1 MEQVKITITVKSPTL
16 IASSSTAG
24 VLTATRG
31 SIDGRILRGV
41 FASHFIKSH
50 NLGKEA
56 HKNQEFM
63 DLFYGDLRFVS
74 AYKDTVKGTSF
85 PAPLS
90 LQKYKNA
97 DKDTEFVEGDV
108 VDSYYARTNLD
119 YQNDDRKKNLLG
131 FKGVKGFI
139 VRYGD
144 YCSSVQVET
153 AIRLHMSR
161 SSEKERI
168 QGRSKDGNIFNY
180 EFLEPNQVFIG
191 TVIGPKSVLEVFVRQ
206 FPKKL
211 DCYIGRS
218 RYTEYGHCEVEIG
231 EITSIPAPESKEKPV
246 YIRLHTPLLLGNE
259 SIVNVIG
266 DAVQEIGS
274 DISVDSV
281 HASYQEEQNF
291 NSIWGVRSSSESAA
305 SAGSVIKLVKAS
317 GWTPDDLTKL
327 QHILYNGMGSR
338 VQEGYGQGRL
348 WNPNQFKMVK
358 LEAPKMAE
366 VTSLHQST
374 RDLARKILEKQVI
387 LNARLS
393 AANDV
398 DTYIKPGF
406 NVGGQVKHFTTVLLA
421 ELGMDHKNGY
431 KTLQAFVTK
440 VKDADKILANNLKP
454 FNIKHEYTS
463 KSDKYVNLMDY
474 IITFDK
480 DMLLDACLSKTGESG
495 EYYEIPT
502 ELVDMIG
509 INKEEFSKIVV
520 YEYWLYF
527 FRHIRKIQFS
537 HIKKNQ

>member
-63 DLFYGDLRFVS
+63 DLFYGDLRFVA

-85 PAPLS
+85 PVPLS
-90 LQKYKNA
+90 LQKNKHP
-97 DKDTEFVEGDV
+97 KDN
-108 VDSYYARTNLD
+108 DSVTDLFTGEDLVGY
-119 YQNDDRKKNLLG
+119 
-131 FKGVKGFI
+131 KGVKGFI
-139 VRYGD
+139 VQDGD

-161 SSEKERI
+161 SSEQERI

-180 EFLEPNQVFIG
+180 EFLEPNQVFVG
-191 TVIGPKSVLEVFVRQ
+191 TVIGPKTVLEAFVRQ

-231 EITSIPAPESKEKPV
+231 EITSIPAPESKADPV

-291 NSIWGVRSSSESAA
+291 NSIWGVRSSSEPAA

-317 GWTPDDLTKL
+317 SWTQDDLDKL

-348 WNPNQFKMVK
+348 WTPRKLEMVK
-358 LEAPKMAE
+358 LEEPKIAE

-387 LNARLS
+387 LNARLR

-398 DTYIKPGF
+398 DTYIKLS
-406 NVGGQVKHFTTVLLA
+406 GQAKHFTTVLLA

-440 VKDADKILANNLKP
+440 VKEDDKILANNLKP

-480 DMLLDACLSKTGESG
+480 DMLLDACLSKSCESG
-495 EYYEIPT
+495 TYYEIPT
-502 ELVDMIG
+502 KLVDMVG
-509 INKEEFSKIVV
+509 INKAEFSKVVV

-527 FRHIRKIQFS
+527 FRHIRKIQFR
-537 HIKKNQ
+537 HIKKIQ

>member
-56 HKNQEFM
+56 HKDQEFM
-63 DLFYGDLRFVS
+63 DLFYGDLRFVA

-97 DKDTEFVEGDV
+97 DIDTEFVEGDV
-108 VDSYYARTNLD
+108 VDSYYAANKSD
-119 YQNDDRKKNLLG
+119 WGPKKSNLLG
-131 FKGVKGFI
+131 FKGLKGLI
-139 VRYGD
+139 VQDGTN
-144 YCSSVQVET
+144 CSSVQIET

-161 SSEKERI
+161 SLEKERL

-180 EFLEPNQVFIG
+180 EFLEPNQVFVG
-191 TVIGPKSVLEVFVRQ
+191 TVIGPKIVLEAFVRQ
-206 FPKKL
+206 FPKEL

-231 EITSIPAPESKEKPV
+231 EITSIPAPESKENPV

-305 SAGSVIKLVKAS
+305 SAGSVIKLVKTS
-317 GWTPDDLTKL
+317 GWTQDDLTKL

-387 LNARLS
+387 LNARLR

-398 DTYIKPGF
+398 DTDIKPGF
-406 NVGGQVKHFTTVLLA
+406 NVGGQAKHFTTVLLF
-421 ELGMDHKNGY
+421 ELGMERKSGY
-431 KTLQAFVTK
+431 KKLKDFVAK
-440 VKDADKILANNLKP
+440 IQKDDKILANNLKP

-480 DMLLDACLSKTGESG
+480 DMLLDACLSKSGESG
-495 EYYEIPT
+495 AYYEIPT
-502 ELVDMIG
+502 KLVDLVG
-509 INKEEFSKIVV
+509 IDKEEFSTILA

-527 FRHIRKIQFS
+527 FRHIRKIQFR
-537 HIKKNQ
+537 HIKKHQ

>member
-56 HKNQEFM
+56 HKNKEFM

-90 LQKYKNA
+90 LQKNKHP
-97 DKDTEFVEGDV
+97 KDNDSV
-108 VDSYYARTNLD
+108 VDLFTGKDLV
-119 YQNDDRKKNLLG
+119 G

-139 VRYGD
+139 VQDGN
-144 YCSSVQVET
+144 YCSSVQIET

-180 EFLEPNQVFIG
+180 EFLEPNQVFVG
-191 TVIGPKSVLEVFVRQ
+191 TVIGPKTALESFVHQ

-218 RYTEYGHCEVEIG
+218 RYTEYGLCELEIG
-231 EITSIPAPESKEKPV
+231 EITSIPTPTSTEDSV
-246 YIRLHTPLLLGNE
+246 YVRLHTPLLVGNE
-259 SIVNVIG
+259 PIVKVIS

-274 DISVDSV
+274 DISIGGV

-317 GWTPDDLTKL
+317 GWTQENLAKL

-348 WNPNQFKMVK
+348 WTPGEFKMVK
-358 LEAPKMAE
+358 LEEPKIIG

-374 RDLARKILEKQVI
+374 KELTRKILEKQVI
-387 LNARLS
+387 LNARLR

-398 DTYIKPGF
+398 DTYIKPRF
-406 NVGGQVKHFTTVLLA
+406 NVGGQAKHFTTVLLF
-421 ELGMDHKNGY
+421 ELGMERKSGY
-431 KTLQAFVTK
+431 KKLKDFVDK
-440 VKDADKILANNLKP
+440 IQKDDKILAKNLKP

-463 KSDKYVNLMDY
+463 ESDKYVNLMDY
-474 IITFDK
+474 IIIFKK
-480 DMLLDACLSKTGESG
+480 DILLDACLSKSG
-495 EYYEIPT
+495 KSGSYYEIPAK
-502 ELVDMIG
+502 LVDLLG
-509 INKEEFSKIVV
+509 IDKEAFSTILA

-527 FRHIRKIQFS
+527 FRHIRKI
-537 HIKKNQ
+537 K

>member
-16 IASSSTAG
+16 ITSSSTAG

-90 LQKYKNA
+90 LQRNKHPKAN
-97 DKDTEFVEGDV
+97 
-108 VDSYYARTNLD
+108 DSVTDLFTGEDLVGY
-119 YQNDDRKKNLLG
+119 
-131 FKGVKGFI
+131 KGVKGFI
-139 VRYGD
+139 VQDGNN
-144 YCSSVQVET
+144 CSLVPIET

-180 EFLEPNQVFIG
+180 EFLEPNQVFVG
-191 TVIGPKSVLEVFVRQ
+191 TVIGPKTALEAFVRQ

-266 DAVQEIGS
+266 DAVQEIGA
-274 DISVDSV
+274 DISIDGV

-291 NSIWGVRSSSESAA
+291 NSIWGVRSNSESAA
-305 SAGSVIKLVKAS
+305 SAGSVIKLVKTS
-317 GWTPDDLTKL
+317 GWTQENLSKL

-348 WNPNQFKMVK
+348 WTPGEFKMVK
-358 LEAPKMAE
+358 LEEPKITG

-374 RDLARKILEKQVI
+374 KELTRKILEKQVI
-387 LNARLS
+387 LNARLR

-398 DTYIKPGF
+398 DTYIKPRF
-406 NVGGQVKHFTTVLLA
+406 NVGGQAKHFTTVLLF
-421 ELGMDHKNGY
+421 ELGMERKSGY
-431 KTLQAFVTK
+431 NKLKDFVAK
-440 VKDADKILANNLKP
+440 VQKDDKILAKNLRP

-463 KSDKYVNLMDY
+463 ETDTYVNLMDY
-474 IITFDK
+474 IITFKK
-480 DMLLDACLSKTGESG
+480 DILLDACLSKSG
-495 EYYEIPT
+495 KSGSYYEIPAK
-502 ELVDMIG
+502 LVDLVG
-509 INKEEFSKIVV
+509 INKEEFSTILA

-527 FRHIRKIQFS
+527 FRHIRKIQ
-537 HIKKNQ
+537 

>member
-74 AYKDTVKGTSF
+74 SYKDTVKGTSF

-90 LQKYKNA
+90 LQRNKHPKAN
-97 DKDTEFVEGDV
+97 
-108 VDSYYARTNLD
+108 DSVTDLFTGEDLVGY
-119 YQNDDRKKNLLG
+119 
-131 FKGVKGFI
+131 KGVKGFI
-139 VRYGD
+139 VQDGNN
-144 YCSSVQVET
+144 CSLVPIET

-180 EFLEPNQVFIG
+180 EFLEPNQVFVG
-191 TVIGPKSVLEVFVRQ
+191 TVIGPKTALEAFVRQ

-266 DAVQEIGS
+266 DAVQEIGA
-274 DISVDSV
+274 DISIDGV

-291 NSIWGVRSSSESAA
+291 NSIWGVRSNSESAA
-305 SAGSVIKLVKAS
+305 SAGSVIKLVKTS
-317 GWTPDDLTKL
+317 GWTQENLSKL

-348 WNPNQFKMVK
+348 WTPGEFKMVK
-358 LEAPKMAE
+358 LEEPKITG

-374 RDLARKILEKQVI
+374 KELTRKILEKQVI
-387 LNARLS
+387 LNARLR

-398 DTYIKPGF
+398 DTYIKPRF
-406 NVGGQVKHFTTVLLA
+406 NVGGQAKHFTTVLLF
-421 ELGMDHKNGY
+421 ELGMERKSGY
-431 KTLQAFVTK
+431 NKLKDFVAK
-440 VKDADKILANNLKP
+440 IQKDDKILAKNLRP

-463 KSDKYVNLMDY
+463 ETDTYVNLMDY
-474 IITFDK
+474 IITFKK
-480 DMLLDACLSKTGESG
+480 DILLDACLSKSG
-495 EYYEIPT
+495 KSGSYYEIPAK
-502 ELVDMIG
+502 LVDLVG
-509 INKEEFSKIVV
+509 INKEEFSTILA

-527 FRHIRKIQFS
+527 FRHIRKIQ
-537 HIKKNQ
+537 

>member
-31 SIDGRILRGV
+31 AIDGRILRGV

-56 HKNQEFM
+56 HKNHEFM

-90 LQKYKNA
+90 LQRNKHPKAN
-97 DKDTEFVEGDV
+97 DSV
-108 VDSYYARTNLD
+108 VDLFISEELVGY
-119 YQNDDRKKNLLG
+119 
-131 FKGVKGFI
+131 KGVKGFI
-139 VRYGD
+139 VQDGNN
-144 YCSSVQVET
+144 CSLVPIET

-180 EFLEPNQVFIG
+180 EFLEPNQLFVGI
-191 TVIGPKSVLEVFVRQ
+191 VVGPKTALEAFVNQ

-231 EITSIPAPESKEKPV
+231 EITSIPTTESNEDSV

-259 SIVNVIG
+259 SIINVIG

-291 NSIWGVRSSSESAA
+291 NSIWGVRSSSEPAA

-317 GWTPDDLTKL
+317 GWTQDDLDKL
-327 QHILYNGMGSR
+327 QHMLYNGMGSR

-348 WNPNQFKMVK
+348 WRPDCFKMVK
-358 LEAPKMAE
+358 LEEPKMAE

-374 RDLARKILEKQVI
+374 RDIARKILEKQVI
-387 LNARLS
+387 LNARLR
-393 AANDV
+393 AAKVV
-398 DTYIKPGF
+398 DTYIEPKIR
-406 NVGGQVKHFTTVLLA
+406 GQAKHFTTVLLV
-421 ELGMDHKNGY
+421 ELGKDHKKGY
-431 KTLQAFVTK
+431 ENLQSSVTK
-440 VKDADKILANNLKP
+440 VKADDKILANNLKP
-454 FNIKHEYTS
+454 FKIKHDYTS
-463 KSDKYVNLMDY
+463 KSDKHVNLMDY
-474 IITFDK
+474 IIDFNK
-480 DMLLDACLSKTGESG
+480 DMLLEACLSKSGESG
-495 EYYEIPT
+495 EYYEIPAK
-502 ELVDMIG
+502 LVDLVG
-509 INKEEFSKIVV
+509 IDKEEFSTILA

-527 FRHIRKIQFS
+527 FRHIRKI
-537 HIKKNQ
+537 K

>member
-50 NLGKEA
+50 NLCKEA

-90 LQKYKNA
+90 LQKFKNA
-97 DKDTEFVEGDV
+97 AKDTGFVAGDI
-108 VDSYYARTNLD
+108 VDSYYAENKSEWEP
-119 YQNDDRKKNLLG
+119 KKRNLLG
-131 FKGVKGFI
+131 FKGLKGFI
-139 VRYGD
+139 IQDGTN
-144 YCSSVQVET
+144 CSSVQIET

-180 EFLEPNQVFIG
+180 EFLEPNQVFVG
-191 TVIGPKSVLEVFVRQ
+191 TVIGPKTALESFVHQ

-218 RYTEYGHCEVEIG
+218 RYTEYGHCELEVG
-231 EITSIPAPESKEKPV
+231 EITSIPTPTSTEDSV
-246 YIRLHTPLLLGNE
+246 YVRLHTPLLVGNE
-259 SIVNVIG
+259 SIVKVIS

-274 DISVDSV
+274 DISIGGV

-291 NSIWGVRSSSESAA
+291 NNIWGVRSSSESAA

-317 GWTPDDLTKL
+317 SWTQEDLAKL

-348 WNPNQFKMVK
+348 WTPGEFKMVK
-358 LEAPKMAE
+358 LEEPKITG

-374 RDLARKILEKQVI
+374 KELTRKILEKQVI
-387 LNARLS
+387 LNARLR

-398 DTYIKPGF
+398 DTYIKPRF
-406 NVGGQVKHFTTVLLA
+406 NVGGQAKHFTTVLLF
-421 ELGMDHKNGY
+421 ELGMERKSGY
-431 KTLQAFVTK
+431 RKLKDFVAK
-440 VKDADKILANNLKP
+440 IQKDDKILAKNLKP

-463 KSDKYVNLMDY
+463 ETDKYVNLMDY

-480 DMLLDACLSKTGESG
+480 NMLLDACLSKSGESG

-537 HIKKNQ
+537 RIKNNQ

>member
-90 LQKYKNA
+90 LQKNKHP
-97 DKDTEFVEGDV
+97 KDN
-108 VDSYYARTNLD
+108 DSVIDLFTGKDLV
-119 YQNDDRKKNLLG
+119 G
-131 FKGVKGFI
+131 FKGLKGFI
-139 VRYGD
+139 VQDGNN
-144 YCSSVQVET
+144 CSLVPIET

-168 QGRSKDGNIFNY
+168 QGRSKEGNIFNY
-180 EFLEPNQVFIG
+180 EFLEPNQVFVGI
-191 TVIGPKSVLEVFVRQ
+191 VVGPKTALEAFVHQ
-206 FPKKL
+206 FPKEL

-218 RYTEYGHCEVEIG
+218 RYTEYGHCAVEIG
-231 EITSIPAPESKEKPV
+231 EITSIPTPISTEDSV
-246 YIRLHTPLLLGNE
+246 YVRLHTPLLLGNE
-259 SIVNVIG
+259 SIVKVIS
-266 DAVQEIGS
+266 DAVQETGS
-274 DISVDSV
+274 DISIGGV

-317 GWTPDDLTKL
+317 GWTPETLAKL

-338 VQEGYGQGRL
+338 VQEGYGQGRF
-348 WNPNQFKMVK
+348 WTPGEFKMVK
-358 LEAPKMAE
+358 LEEPKITG

-374 RDLARKILEKQVI
+374 KELTRKILEKQVI
-387 LNARLS
+387 LNARLR

-398 DTYIKPGF
+398 DTYIKPRF
-406 NVGGQVKHFTTVLLA
+406 NVGGQAKHFTTVLLF
-421 ELGMDHKNGY
+421 ELGMERKSGY
-431 KTLQAFVTK
+431 KNLKEFVAK
-440 VKDADKILANNLKP
+440 IQKDDKILAKNLKP

-463 KSDKYVNLMDY
+463 KTDKYVNLMDY
-474 IITFDK
+474 IITFKK
-480 DMLLDACLSKTGESG
+480 DILLDACLSKSG
-495 EYYEIPT
+495 KSGSYYEIPAK
-502 ELVDMIG
+502 LVDLVG
-509 INKEEFSKIVV
+509 IDKEEFSTILA

-527 FRHIRKIQFS
+527 FRHIRKIQ
-537 HIKKNQ
+537 

>member
-31 SIDGRILRGV
+31 AIDGRILRGV

-56 HKNQEFM
+56 HKNHEFM
-63 DLFYGDLRFVS
+63 DLFYGGLRFVS

-90 LQKYKNA
+90 LQRNKHPKAN
-97 DKDTEFVEGDV
+97 DSV
-108 VDSYYARTNLD
+108 VDLFTREDLVGY
-119 YQNDDRKKNLLG
+119 
-131 FKGVKGFI
+131 KGVKGFI
-139 VRYGD
+139 VQDGNN
-144 YCSSVQVET
+144 CSLVPIET

-180 EFLEPNQVFIG
+180 EFLEPNQVFVG
-191 TVIGPKSVLEVFVRQ
+191 TVIGPKTALEAFVRQ

-218 RYTEYGHCEVEIG
+218 RHTEYGHCEVDIG
-231 EITSIPAPESKEKPV
+231 EIILIPAPESKENSV

-259 SIVNVIG
+259 SIVNVISA
-266 DAVQEIGS
+266 AVQGIGS

-291 NSIWGVRSSSESAA
+291 NSIWGVRSTSEPAA

-317 GWTPDDLTKL
+317 GWTQEGLAKL

-348 WNPNQFKMVK
+348 WRPDCFKMVK
-358 LEAPKMAE
+358 LEEPKMAE

-374 RDLARKILEKQVI
+374 RDIARKILEKQVI
-387 LNARLS
+387 LNARLR
-393 AANDV
+393 AAKVV
-398 DTYIKPGF
+398 DTYIEPKIR
-406 NVGGQVKHFTTVLLA
+406 GQAKHFTTVLLV
-421 ELGMDHKNGY
+421 ELGKDHKKGY
-431 KTLQAFVTK
+431 ENLQSSVTK
-440 VKDADKILANNLKP
+440 VKADDKILANNLKP
-454 FNIKHEYTS
+454 FKIKHDYTS
-463 KSDKYVNLMDY
+463 KSDKHVNLMDY
-474 IITFDK
+474 IIDFNK
-480 DMLLDACLSKTGESG
+480 DMLLEACLSKSGESG
-495 EYYEIPT
+495 EYYEIPAK
-502 ELVDMIG
+502 LVDLVG
-509 INKEEFSKIVV
+509 IDKEEFSTILA

-527 FRHIRKIQFS
+527 FRHIRKI
-537 HIKKNQ
+537 K

>member
-74 AYKDTVKGTSF
+74 AYKDTVKGPSF

-90 LQKYKNA
+90 LQKNKHP
-97 DKDTEFVEGDV
+97 KDN
-108 VDSYYARTNLD
+108 DSIIDLFTGKDLV
-119 YQNDDRKKNLLG
+119 G
-131 FKGVKGFI
+131 FKGLKGFI
-139 VRYGD
+139 VQDGTN
-144 YCSSVQVET
+144 CSSVQIET

-168 QGRSKDGNIFNY
+168 QGRSKEGNIFNY
-180 EFLEPNQVFIG
+180 EFLEPNQVFVGI
-191 TVIGPKSVLEVFVRQ
+191 VVGPKTALEAFVHQ
-206 FPKKL
+206 FPKQL

-231 EITSIPAPESKEKPV
+231 EITSIPTPESVKDSV
-246 YIRLHTPLLLGNE
+246 YVRLHTPLLLGNE

-274 DISVDSV
+274 DISIGGI

-291 NSIWGVRSSSESAA
+291 NSIWGVRSSSEFAA
-305 SAGSVIKLVKAS
+305 SAGSVINLVKES
-317 GWTPDDLTKL
+317 GWTQDDLDKL
-327 QHILYNGMGSR
+327 QHILYSGMGSR

-348 WNPNQFKMVK
+348 WTPGEFKMVK
-358 LEAPKMAE
+358 LEEPKITG

-374 RDLARKILEKQVI
+374 KELTRKILEKQVI
-387 LNARLS
+387 LNARLR

-398 DTYIKPGF
+398 DTYIKPRF
-406 NVGGQVKHFTTVLLA
+406 NVGGQAKHFTTVLLF
-421 ELGMDHKNGY
+421 ELGMERKSGY
-431 KTLQAFVTK
+431 NKLKDFVAK
-440 VKDADKILANNLKP
+440 IQKDDKILAKNLRP

-463 KSDKYVNLMDY
+463 ETDTYVNLMDY
-474 IITFDK
+474 IITFKK
-480 DMLLDACLSKTGESG
+480 DILLDACLSKSG
-495 EYYEIPT
+495 KSGSYYEIPAK
-502 ELVDMIG
+502 LVDLVG
-509 INKEEFSKIVV
+509 INKEEFSTILA

-527 FRHIRKIQFS
+527 FRHIRKIQ
-537 HIKKNQ
+537 

>member
-50 NLGKEA
+50 NLCKEA

-90 LQKYKNA
+90 LQKFKNA
-97 DKDTEFVEGDV
+97 AKDTGFVAGDV
-108 VDSYYARTNLD
+108 VDSYYAENKSD
-119 YQNDDRKKNLLG
+119 WEPKKRNLLG
-131 FKGVKGFI
+131 FKGLKGFI
-139 VRYGD
+139 IQDGTN
-144 YCSSVQVET
+144 CSSVQIET

-180 EFLEPNQVFIG
+180 EFLEPNQVFVG
-191 TVIGPKSVLEVFVRQ
+191 TVIGPKTALESFVHQ

-218 RYTEYGHCEVEIG
+218 RYTEYGHCELEVG
-231 EITSIPAPESKEKPV
+231 GITSIPTPTSTEDSV
-246 YIRLHTPLLLGNE
+246 YVRLHTPLLVGNE
-259 SIVNVIG
+259 SIVKVIS

-274 DISVDSV
+274 DISIGGV

-317 GWTPDDLTKL
+317 GWTQENLAKL

-348 WNPNQFKMVK
+348 WTPGEFKMVK
-358 LEAPKMAE
+358 LEEPKITG

-374 RDLARKILEKQVI
+374 KELTRKILEKQVI
-387 LNARLS
+387 LNARLR

-398 DTYIKPGF
+398 DTYIKPRF
-406 NVGGQVKHFTTVLLA
+406 NVGGQAKHFTTVLLF
-421 ELGMDHKNGY
+421 ELGMERKSGY
-431 KTLQAFVTK
+431 RKLKDFVAK
-440 VKDADKILANNLKP
+440 IQKDDKILAKNLKP

-463 KSDKYVNLMDY
+463 ETDKYVNLMDY

-480 DMLLDACLSKTGESG
+480 NMLLDACLSKSGESG

-537 HIKKNQ
+537 RIKKNQ

>member
-90 LQKYKNA
+90 LQKNKHP
-97 DKDTEFVEGDV
+97 KDN
-108 VDSYYARTNLD
+108 DSVIDLFTGKDLV
-119 YQNDDRKKNLLG
+119 G
-131 FKGVKGFI
+131 FKGLKGFI
-139 VRYGD
+139 VQDGTN
-144 YCSSVQVET
+144 CSPVQIET

-168 QGRSKDGNIFNY
+168 QGRSKEGNIFNY
-180 EFLEPNQVFIG
+180 EFLEPNQVFVGI
-191 TVIGPKSVLEVFVRQ
+191 VVGPKTALETFVHQ
-206 FPKKL
+206 FPKQL

-231 EITSIPAPESKEKPV
+231 EITSIPTPESVKDSV
-246 YIRLHTPLLLGNE
+246 YVRLHTPLLLGNE
-259 SIVNVIG
+259 SISNVIG

-274 DISVDSV
+274 DISIGGI

-291 NSIWGVRSSSESAA
+291 NSIWGVRSSSEFAA
-305 SAGSVIKLVKAS
+305 SAGSVIKLVKES
-317 GWTPDDLTKL
+317 GWTQEDLDKL

-338 VQEGYGQGRL
+338 VQEGYGQGRF
-348 WNPNQFKMVK
+348 WFPDEFKMVK
-358 LEAPKMAE
+358 LEKPKIAG

-374 RDLARKILEKQVI
+374 KELTRKILEKQVI
-387 LNARLS
+387 LNARLR

-398 DTYIKPGF
+398 DTYIKPRF
-406 NVGGQVKHFTTVLLA
+406 NVGGQAKHFTTILLF
-421 ELGMDHKNGY
+421 ELGMERKSGY
-431 KTLQAFVTK
+431 KKLKDFVTK
-440 VKDADKILANNLKP
+440 IQKDDKILAKNLRP

-463 KSDKYVNLMDY
+463 ETDTYVNLMDY
-474 IITFDK
+474 IIKFDK
-480 DMLLDACLSKTGESG
+480 DMLLDACLSKSG
-495 EYYEIPT
+495 KSGSYYEIPAK
-502 ELVDMIG
+502 LVDLVG
-509 INKEEFSKIVV
+509 INKEEFSTILA

-527 FRHIRKIQFS
+527 FRHIRKIQ
-537 HIKKNQ
+537 

>member
-16 IASSSTAG
+16 IATSSTAG

-90 LQKYKNA
+90 LQKFKNA
-97 DKDTEFVEGDV
+97 AKNTGFVAGDI
-108 VDSYYARTNLD
+108 VDSYYAENKSD
-119 YQNDDRKKNLLG
+119 WEPKKRNLLG
-131 FKGVKGFI
+131 FKGLKGFI
-139 VRYGD
+139 VQDGNN
-144 YCSSVQVET
+144 CSSVPIET

-180 EFLEPNQVFIG
+180 EFLEPNQVFVG
-191 TVIGPKSVLEVFVRQ
+191 TVIGPKTALESFVHQ

-218 RYTEYGHCEVEIG
+218 RYTEYGHCELEIG
-231 EITSIPAPESKEKPV
+231 EITSIPTPTSTEDSV
-246 YIRLHTPLLLGNE
+246 YVRLHTPLLVGNE
-259 SIVNVIG
+259 SIVKVIS
-266 DAVQEIGS
+266 DVVQEIGS
-274 DISVDSV
+274 DISIGGV

-317 GWTPDDLTKL
+317 GWTQENLAKL

-348 WNPNQFKMVK
+348 WTPGEFKMVK
-358 LEAPKMAE
+358 LEEPKITG

-374 RDLARKILEKQVI
+374 KELTRKILEKQVI
-387 LNARLS
+387 LNARLR
-393 AANDV
+393 AAKVV
-398 DTYIKPGF
+398 DTYIEPKIR
-406 NVGGQVKHFTTVLLA
+406 GQAKHFITVLLV
-421 ELGMDHKNGY
+421 ELGKDHKKGY
-431 KTLQAFVTK
+431 ENLQSSVTK
-440 VKDADKILANNLKP
+440 VKADDKILANNLKP
-454 FNIKHEYTS
+454 FKIKHDYTS
-463 KSDKYVNLMDY
+463 KSDKHVNLMDY
-474 IITFDK
+474 IIDFNK
-480 DMLLDACLSKTGESG
+480 DMLLEACLSKSGESG
-495 EYYEIPT
+495 EYYEIPAK
-502 ELVDMIG
+502 LVDLVG
-509 INKEEFSKIVV
+509 IDKEEFSTILA

-527 FRHIRKIQFS
+527 FRHIRKI
-537 HIKKNQ
+537 K

>member
-90 LQKYKNA
+90 LQKFKNA
-97 DKDTEFVEGDV
+97 DEDTEFTVGDV
-108 VDSYYARTNLD
+108 VDSYYAANKSDWKPKER
-119 YQNDDRKKNLLG
+119 NLLG
-131 FKGVKGFI
+131 FKGLKGFI
-139 VRYGD
+139 VQDGD

-180 EFLEPNQVFIG
+180 EFLEPNQVFVG
-191 TVIGPKSVLEVFVRQ
+191 TVIGHKTALEAFVRQ
-206 FPKKL
+206 FPKQL

-231 EITSIPAPESKEKPV
+231 EITSIPVPESKENSV

-266 DAVQEIGS
+266 DAIQEIGS

-291 NSIWGVRSSSESAA
+291 NSIWGVRSSAEPAA

-317 GWTPDDLTKL
+317 GWTQDDLNKL

-348 WNPNQFKMVK
+348 WTPRKFEMVK
-358 LEAPKMAE
+358 LEEPKMAE

-374 RDLARKILEKQVI
+374 RDIARKILEKQVI
-387 LNARLS
+387 LNARLH
-393 AANDV
+393 AAKAV
-398 DTYIKPGF
+398 EEYIKPQF
-406 NVGGQVKHFTTVLLA
+406 NVGGQAKHFTTVLLA

-431 KTLQAFVTK
+431 KTLKAFVTK
-440 VKDADKILANNLKP
+440 AKDDDKILANNLKP

-480 DMLLDACLSKTGESG
+480 DMLLDACLSKSGESG
-495 EYYEIPT
+495 TYYEIPT
-502 ELVDMIG
+502 KLVDMVG
-509 INKEEFSKIVV
+509 INKEEFSKGVV

-527 FRHIRKIQFS
+527 FRHIRKIQFR
-537 HIKKNQ
+537 HIKKIQ

>member
-16 IASSSTAG
+16 IAPSSMAG

-31 SIDGRILRGV
+31 AIDGRILRGV

-56 HKNQEFM
+56 HKNHEFM

-90 LQKYKNA
+90 LQRNKHPKAN
-97 DKDTEFVEGDV
+97 
-108 VDSYYARTNLD
+108 DSVTDLFTGEDLVGY
-119 YQNDDRKKNLLG
+119 
-131 FKGVKGFI
+131 KGVKGFI
-139 VRYGD
+139 VQDGNN
-144 YCSSVQVET
+144 CSLVPIET

-180 EFLEPNQVFIG
+180 EFLEPNQVFVG
-191 TVIGPKSVLEVFVRQ
+191 TVIGPKTALEAFVHQ

-231 EITSIPAPESKEKPV
+231 EITSIPAPESKENSV

-259 SIVNVIG
+259 SIVNIIG

-291 NSIWGVRSSSESAA
+291 NSIWGVRSSAEPAA
-305 SAGSVIKLVKAS
+305 SAGSVIKLVKPS
-317 GWTPDDLTKL
+317 GWTQDDLNKL

-338 VQEGYGQGRL
+338 VQEGYGQGRF
-348 WNPNQFKMVK
+348 WTPRKFEMVK
-358 LEAPKMAE
+358 LEEPKMAE

-374 RDLARKILEKQVI
+374 RDIARKILEKQVI
-387 LNARLS
+387 LNARLH
-393 AANDV
+393 AAKDV
-398 DTYIKPGF
+398 EEYIKPQF
-406 NVGGQVKHFTTVLLA
+406 NVGSQAKHFTTVLLA

-440 VKDADKILANNLKP
+440 AKDDDKILANNLKP

-480 DMLLDACLSKTGESG
+480 DMLLDACLSKSGESG
-495 EYYEIPT
+495 TYYEIPT
-502 ELVDMIG
+502 KLVDMVG
-509 INKEEFSKIVV
+509 INKEEFSKVVV

-527 FRHIRKIQFS
+527 FRHIRKIQFR
-537 HIKKNQ
+537 HIKKIQ

>member
-24 VLTATRG
+24 VLTATRE

-97 DKDTEFVEGDV
+97 DIDTKFVEGDV
-108 VDSYYARTNLD
+108 VDSYYAATNSD
-119 YQNDDRKKNLLG
+119 YQKDDRKKNLLG
-131 FKGVKGFI
+131 FKGLKGFI
-139 VRYGD
+139 VQDGTN
-144 YCSSVQVET
+144 CSIVQIET

-161 SSEKERI
+161 YSEKERI

-180 EFLEPNQVFIG
+180 EFLEPNQVFAGI
-191 TVIGPKSVLEVFVRQ
+191 VIGPKTALEAFVRQ

-218 RYTEYGHCEVEIG
+218 RYTEYSHCEVEIG
-231 EITSIPAPESKEKPV
+231 EITSIPTPESVKDSV
-246 YIRLHTPLLLGNE
+246 YVRLHTPLLLGNE
-259 SIVNVIG
+259 SINNVIG

-291 NSIWGVRSSSESAA
+291 NSIWGVRSSSEPAA

-317 GWTPDDLTKL
+317 GWTQDDLTKL

-366 VTSLHQST
+366 ITSLHQST

-387 LNARLS
+387 LNARLR

-398 DTYIKPGF
+398 DTYIKPR
-406 NVGGQVKHFTTVLLA
+406 GQAKHFTTVLLA
-421 ELGMDHKNGY
+421 KLGMNYKNGY
-431 KTLQAFVTK
+431 EKLQIFVK
-440 VKDADKILANNLKP
+440 KIKEDDKILANNLKP

-480 DMLLDACLSKTGESG
+480 NMLLDACLSKSGESG
-495 EYYEIPT
+495 AYYEIPAK
-502 ELVDMIG
+502 LVEMVG
-509 INKEEFSKIVV
+509 INKEEFSKVVV

-527 FRHIRKIQFS
+527 FRHIRKIQ
-537 HIKKNQ
+537 

>member
-90 LQKYKNA
+90 LQKFKNA
-97 DKDTEFVEGDV
+97 AKDTRFVAGDV
-108 VDSYYARTNLD
+108 VDSYYAENKSDWEPKKRNLS
-119 YQNDDRKKNLLG
+119 G
-131 FKGVKGFI
+131 FKGLKGFI
-139 VRYGD
+139 VQDGNN
-144 YCSSVQVET
+144 CSLVPIET

-168 QGRSKDGNIFNY
+168 QGCSKDGNIFNY
-180 EFLEPNQVFIG
+180 EFLEPNQVFVG
-191 TVIGPKSVLEVFVRQ
+191 SVVGPKATLEEFVRQ
-206 FPKKL
+206 FPKEL

-231 EITSIPAPESKEKPV
+231 EITSIPAPESKEGSV

-317 GWTPDDLTKL
+317 GWTQDDLAKL
-327 QHILYNGMGSR
+327 QHILYNGVGSR

-348 WNPNQFKMVK
+348 WTPGEFKMVK
-358 LEAPKMAE
+358 LEEPKITG

-374 RDLARKILEKQVI
+374 KELTRKILEKQVI
-387 LNARLS
+387 LNARLR
-393 AANDV
+393 AAKVV
-398 DTYIKPGF
+398 DTYIEPKIR
-406 NVGGQVKHFTTVLLA
+406 GQAKYFTTVLLV
-421 ELGMDHKNGY
+421 ELGKDHKKGY
-431 KTLQAFVTK
+431 KNLQSSATK
-440 VKDADKILANNLKP
+440 VKADDKILANNLKP
-454 FNIKHEYTS
+454 FKIKHDYTS
-463 KSDKYVNLMDY
+463 KSDKHGNLMDY
-474 IITFDK
+474 IIDFNK
-480 DMLLDACLSKTGESG
+480 DMLLEACLSKSGESG
-495 EYYEIPT
+495 KYYEIPAK
-502 ELVDMIG
+502 LVDLVG
-509 INKEEFSKIVV
+509 INKEEFSTILA

-527 FRHIRKIQFS
+527 FRHIRKI
-537 HIKKNQ
+537 K

>member
-90 LQKYKNA
+90 LQRNKHPKAN
-97 DKDTEFVEGDV
+97 
-108 VDSYYARTNLD
+108 DSVTDLFTGEDLVGY
-119 YQNDDRKKNLLG
+119 
-131 FKGVKGFI
+131 KGVKGFI
-139 VRYGD
+139 VQDGNN
-144 YCSSVQVET
+144 CSLVPIET

-180 EFLEPNQVFIG
+180 EFLEPNQVFVG
-191 TVIGPKSVLEVFVRQ
+191 TVIGPKTELEAFVRH

-266 DAVQEIGS
+266 DAVQEIGA
-274 DISVDSV
+274 DISIDGV

-291 NSIWGVRSSSESAA
+291 NSIWGVRSNSESAA
-305 SAGSVIKLVKAS
+305 SAGSVIKLVKTS
-317 GWTPDDLTKL
+317 GWTQENLSKL

-348 WNPNQFKMVK
+348 WTPGEFKMVK
-358 LEAPKMAE
+358 LEEPKITG

-374 RDLARKILEKQVI
+374 KELTRKILEKQVI
-387 LNARLS
+387 LNARLR

-398 DTYIKPGF
+398 DTYIKPRF
-406 NVGGQVKHFTTVLLA
+406 NVGGQAKHFTTVLLF
-421 ELGMDHKNGY
+421 ELGMERKSGY
-431 KTLQAFVTK
+431 NKLKDFVAK
-440 VKDADKILANNLKP
+440 IQKDDKILAKNLRP

-463 KSDKYVNLMDY
+463 ETDTYVNLMDY
-474 IITFDK
+474 IITFKK
-480 DMLLDACLSKTGESG
+480 DILLDACLSKSG
-495 EYYEIPT
+495 KSGSYYEIPAK
-502 ELVDMIG
+502 LVDLVG
-509 INKEEFSKIVV
+509 INKEEFSTILA

-527 FRHIRKIQFS
+527 FRHIRKIQ
-537 HIKKNQ
+537 

>member
-90 LQKYKNA
+90 LQRNKHPKAN
-97 DKDTEFVEGDV
+97 
-108 VDSYYARTNLD
+108 DSVTDLFTGEDLVGY
-119 YQNDDRKKNLLG
+119 
-131 FKGVKGFI
+131 KGVKGFI
-139 VRYGD
+139 VQDGNN
-144 YCSSVQVET
+144 CSLVPIET

-180 EFLEPNQVFIG
+180 EFLEPNQVFVG
-191 TVIGPKSVLEVFVRQ
+191 TVIGPKTALEAFVRQ

-266 DAVQEIGS
+266 DAVQEIGA
-274 DISVDSV
+274 DISIDGV

-291 NSIWGVRSSSESAA
+291 NSIWGVRSNSESAA
-305 SAGSVIKLVKAS
+305 SAGSVIKLVKTS
-317 GWTPDDLTKL
+317 GWTQENLSKL

-348 WNPNQFKMVK
+348 WTPGEFKMVK
-358 LEAPKMAE
+358 LEEPKITG

-374 RDLARKILEKQVI
+374 KELTRKILEKQVI
-387 LNARLS
+387 LNARLR

-398 DTYIKPGF
+398 DTYIKPRF
-406 NVGGQVKHFTTVLLA
+406 NVGGQAKHFTTVLLF
-421 ELGMDHKNGY
+421 ELGMERKSGY
-431 KTLQAFVTK
+431 NKLKDFVAK
-440 VKDADKILANNLKP
+440 IQKDDKILAKNLRP

-463 KSDKYVNLMDY
+463 ETDTYVNLMDY
-474 IITFDK
+474 IITFKK
-480 DMLLDACLSKTGESG
+480 DILLDACLSKSG
-495 EYYEIPT
+495 KSGSYYEIPAK
-502 ELVDMIG
+502 LVDLVG
-509 INKEEFSKIVV
+509 INKEEFSTILA

-527 FRHIRKIQFS
+527 FRHIRKIQ
-537 HIKKNQ
+537 